1 MDISSI
7 GDEILVHERL
17 IVTVS
22 NHRCST
28 WLQLHLTRIANR
40 ALESYIIAQS
50 HVRVLALREGTV
62 DISDNN
68 ANVVA
73 GRQDSDP
80 SEVSLIKTDDDYL
93 VDWWKILSRHRQ
105 DPRTIVAMIL
115 NEQL

>member
-17 IVTVS
+17 IVAVS

-50 HVRVLALREGTV
+50 HVRVLALRGGTV